1 VALVDQRGRD
11 LPCEVRVEV
20 AVKVADDLAKDR
32 AEVALPD
39 RVL

>member
-1 VALVDQRGRD
+1 VALVDQRGPD
-11 LPCEVRVEV
+11 LLCEVRVE
-20 AVKVADDLAKDR
+20 VADDLAKDR